1 MFIVYWRAFHY
12 IFHCVEDHLVAESD
26 SAAGRLGRLAQLAA
40 CHPQQLAALI
50 YAEERDPAGP
60 SGMGGGLGILDIC
73 LDGELKIS
81 SVSQRMRIDTYNFDN
96 MFLIL
101 FWDLIIQYHTF
112 IYIYIRIVSYSISMY
127 IPMSSGFYIP

>member
-1 MFIVYWRAFHY
+1 MSHFHPFSISMFLVYWRAFHY

-60 SGMGGGLGILDIC
+60 SGMGGAL
-73 LDGELKIS
+73 
-81 SVSQRMRIDTYNFDN
+81 VS
-96 MFLIL
+96 LIFVL
-101 FWDLIIQYHTF
+101 
-112 IYIYIRIVSYSISMY
+112 MAN
-127 IPMSSGFYIP
+127 